1 MAMGVRD
8 ITNLEELLEVQDDDK
23 IIVIRNGE
31 AKLVSK
37 ANAKF
42 GGGTVTI
49 FYAADEDGSTLGP
62 IKLVDV
68 NDNPISAQVAYD
80 AAMSGLVYID
90 ASATNSDLQGIL
102 YTSYEFYVEKSGEEM
117 ISVVF
122 TCTINSSKTQYFYAG
137 AKPTGGAS

>member
-23 IIVIRNGE
+23 IIVIQNGE

-49 FYAADEDGSTLGP
+49 FYGGEAGSR
-62 IKLVDV
+62 
-68 NDNPISAQVAYD
+68 
-80 AAMSGLVYID
+80 
-90 ASATNSDLQGIL
+90 
-102 YTSYEFYVEKSGEEM
+102 
-117 ISVVF
+117 
-122 TCTINSSKTQYFYAG
+122 
-137 AKPTGGAS
+137 